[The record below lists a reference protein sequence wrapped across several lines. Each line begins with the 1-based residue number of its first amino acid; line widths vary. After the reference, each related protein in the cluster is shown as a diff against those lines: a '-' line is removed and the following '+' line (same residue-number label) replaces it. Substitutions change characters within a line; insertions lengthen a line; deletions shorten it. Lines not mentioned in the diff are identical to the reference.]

1 MHPILQASAS
11 TNNSTVSD
19 FDKLIEQSQGTA
31 FEALGTMITFVAAF
45 ALLYYALKRVFKPAL
60 QRLLHSRDVDPT
72 VVSLSM
78 SIVEAVALLISIA
91 AASTIA
97 GFEVVMSAFATLT
110 GAVALAVGF
119 AAQDMVSNFVSGVFI
134 LRDEPFHVGDWIE
147 WNDNEGVVREVQLRT
162 SKIETFD
169 NEVIT
174 VPNSHLANN
183 AVTNPVSN
191 DTLRITFL
199 FGIDYDDDIEH
210 AKQVILEEARS
221 TPGTVSDPSPVV
233 RLTELGDS
241 YVGLTGAV
249 WIADPTHSDY
259 VKVRSDFVQAVK
271 ERFDA
276 EGIDMPYPFTEL
288 TGEVSVSDPV
298 MPPQRDAT
306 VND

>member
-1 MHPILQASAS
+1 MHPILQMD
-11 TNNSTVSD
+11 T
-19 FDKLIEQSQGTA
+19 TA
-31 FEALGTMITFVAAF
+31 VNELAVELLGMALGALGTMVTFVVAF
-45 ALLYYALKRVFKPAL
+45 VLLYYASKQLVKPRIRRVL
-60 QRLLHSRDVDPT
+60 ESRGVDQT
-72 VVSLSM
+72 VISLSM
-78 SIVEAVALLISIA
+78 SVTEAAALLIAIA
-91 AASTIA
+91 AASTLA
-97 GFEVVMSAFATLT
+97 NFGVVMSAFATLT

-119 AAQDMVSNFVSGVFI
+119 AAQDIISNFVSGVFI